1 VTKRRLDTGSIEQ
14 VLQVVEAV
22 VSHIDEGVI
31 VSDNSGQVLYHNS
44 AALNLLSLPN
54 SIPLQNIKD
63 LGAINLQKALLKAAI
78 DAGEVDAA
86 GRPSGN
92 FVRFEQIVESNDTTR
107 FLEFSSGQ
115 VELPQTHD
123 KVRLVILR
131 DRTEHRRLE
140 AVLSGSVS
148 SGLISNDPHM
158 LAIFSR
164 IQQIAPTN
172 AFVLLQ
178 GESGTGKTQ
187 LARLLHKMSSRAGQP
202 FIEVNCAAIPESL
215 IESELF
221 GHVKGAFT
229 GAVQDRP
236 GRFQAAHKGTLF
248 LDEISELPLNL
259 QAKLLK
265 VLQDQCFEM
274 VGSDK
279 SVEVDVRIIS
289 ASNVNLRNAV
299 DDGAFRA
306 DLYYRLAVLP
316 LNVPPLRDRPGD
328 IPLLIKHFCEQ
339 LTARGYPGDFQC
351 NNGAMKMMMDYP
363 WPGNVRE
370 LANAVEHGIVCA
382 ENKVVTPESLPQD
395 IRNYSAGGRTQ
406 NTALWIGD
414 EETLRN
420 KIIQALEDAN
430 GSRAVAATL
439 LGIDRTT
446 LWRRMQKYQIT

>member
-1 VTKRRLDTGSIEQ
+1 MASVEQ
-14 VLQVVEAV
+14 VLPIVEAV
-22 VSHIDEGVI
+22 VTHIDEGVI
-31 VSDNSGQVLYHNS
+31 FADNNGEVLYHNP
-44 AALNLLSLPN
+44 ATLKLLSLD
-54 SIPLQNIKD
+54 SVSQLRDIKR
-63 LGAINLQKALLKAAI
+63 LGAINLHKALLKAAI

-92 FVRFEQIVESNDTTR
+92 FVRFEHVVESEDATR
-107 FLEFSSGQ
+107 FLEFNSGL
-115 VELPQTHD
+115 VELPDTNE
-123 KVRLVILR
+123 KVRLIVLR

-140 AVLSGSVS
+140 AVLSGSGS
-148 SGLISNDPHM
+148 SGLISNDPQM
-158 LAIFSR
+158 LGIFSR

-187 LARLLHKMSSRAGQP
+187 LARLLHKMSNRAKQP
-202 FIEVNCAAIPESL
+202 FVEVNCAAIPETL

-221 GHVKGAFT
+221 GHIKGAFT

-265 VLQDQCFEM
+265 VLQDQQFEM

-279 SVEVDVRIIS
+279 SIEVDVRIIS
-289 ASNVNLRNAV
+289 ATNTNLRDAV
-299 DDGAFRA
+299 DNGKFRA
-306 DLYYRLAVLP
+306 DLYYRLAVIP
-316 LNVPPLRDRPGD
+316 LNVPPLRERPGD
-328 IPLLIKHFCEQ
+328 IPLLIKHFCQQ
-339 LTARGYPGDFQC
+339 LSVRGYPTDIQC
-351 NNGAMKMMMDYP
+351 NSNAMKMMMDYP

-382 ENKVVTPESLPQD
+382 ENKVVTPNSLPQD
-395 IRNYSAGGRTQ
+395 IRSYSGSNLSALRTQ
-406 NTALWIGD
+406 ERTSD
-414 EETLRN
+414 EEEQRQQIL
-420 KIIQALEDAN
+420 QALEQAK

-439 LGIDRTT
+439 LGVDRTT
-446 LWRRMQKYQIT
+446 LWRRMQKLGIS

>member
-1 VTKRRLDTGSIEQ
+1 MSSLDS
-14 VLQVVEAV
+14 VLAIIKAIVEHV
-22 VSHIDEGVI
+22 DEGII
-31 VSDNSGQVLYHNS
+31 VADAGGAVLYHNP
-44 AALNLLSLPN
+44 AVLELLEL
-54 SIPLQNIKD
+54 D
-63 LGAINLQKALLKAAI
+63 TDHAVEDFRGLGNINLQKSLLRAAI

-86 GRPSGN
+86 GKPSGN
-92 FVRFEQIVESNDTTR
+92 FVRFEETVKRGESTHY
-107 FLEFSSGQ
+107 LEFNSGLIS
-115 VELPQTHD
+115 VVDADRKL
-123 KVRLVILR
+123 RLVVIR
-131 DRTEHRRLE
+131 DRTQERQLQ
-140 AVLSGSVS
+140 AVLSGS
-148 SGLISNDPHM
+148 SGIVSNDPK
-158 LAIFSR
+158 LLEIIDR
-164 IQQIAPTN
+164 INQIAPTN

-187 LARLLHKMSSRAGQP
+187 LARQIHRLSNRARHP

-221 GHVKGAFT
+221 GHIKGAFT

-248 LDEISELPLNL
+248 LDEVSEIPLNL

-265 VLQDQCFEM
+265 VLQDQQFEM

-289 ASNVNLRNAV
+289 AANVNLRDAV
-299 DDGAFRA
+299 DDGRFRA
-306 DLYYRLAVLP
+306 DLYYRLAVIP
-316 LNVPPLRDRPGD
+316 MNVPPLRERPGD

-339 LTARGYPGDFQC
+339 LTARGYPGDIQC
-351 NNGAMKMMMDYP
+351 NNTAMKMMMDYP

-395 IRNYSAGGRTQ
+395 IRSYSVGNRS
-406 NTALWIGD
+406 
-414 EETLRN
+414 RN
-420 KIIQALEDAN
+420 SVSRDSNEASQRKEITQALEQAN

-446 LWRRMQKYQIT
+446 LWRRMQKLKIT

>member
-1 VTKRRLDTGSIEQ
+1 VSRKKSELNAVKQ
-14 VLQVVEAV
+14 MLPVLEAV

-31 VSDNSGQVLYHNS
+31 FADHNGKVLYHNP
-44 AALNLLSLPN
+44 AAPRLLALPDVN
-54 SIPLQNIKD
+54 TLHDIKQ
-63 LGAINLQKALLKAAI
+63 LGAINLHKALLKAAI

-86 GRPSGN
+86 GRPSGS
-92 FVRFEQIVESNDTTR
+92 FVRFEQTVETEDATR
-107 FLEFSSGQ
+107 FLEFNSGL
-115 VELPQTHD
+115 VELPESEER
-123 KVRLVILR
+123 VRLIVLR

-140 AVLSGSVS
+140 AVLSGGGN
-148 SGLISNDPHM
+148 SGLISNDPQM
-158 LAIFSR
+158 LGIFSR

-172 AFVLLQ
+172 AFVLMQ

-187 LARLLHKMSSRAGQP
+187 LARLLHKMSSRASQP

-221 GHVKGAFT
+221 GHIKGAFT

-265 VLQDQCFEM
+265 VLQDQKFEM

-279 SVEVDVRIIS
+279 SIEVDVRIIS
-289 ASNVNLRNAV
+289 ASNVNLRDAV
-299 DDGAFRA
+299 DEGHFRA
-306 DLYYRLAVLP
+306 DLYYRLAVIP
-316 LNVPPLRDRPGD
+316 LNVPPLRERPGD

-339 LTARGYPGDFQC
+339 LTARGYPGDIQC
-351 NNGAMKMMMDYP
+351 NNNAMRMMMDYP

-395 IRNYSAGGRTQ
+395 IRSYSASSPVHNKGRS
-406 NTALWIGD
+406 AD
-414 EETLRN
+414 EETQRQAIL
-420 KIIQALEDAN
+420 QALEQAN

-446 LWRRMQKYQIT
+446 LWRRMQKLDIG

>member
-1 VTKRRLDTGSIEQ
+1 MGGLGE
-14 VLQVVEAV
+14 LMPVVEAF

-31 VSDNSGQVLYHNS
+31 VADNNGKVLYHNPS
-44 AALNLLSLPN
+44 ASEVLALDGSRPPTE
-54 SIPLQNIKD
+54 IRR
-63 LGAINLQKALLKAAI
+63 LGGINVQKSLLKAAI

-92 FVRFEQIVESNDTTR
+92 FVRFEEKLTVAGSVR
-107 FLEFSSGQ
+107 FLEFNSGL
-115 VELPQTHD
+115 VHLPD
-123 KVRLVILR
+123 SDARVRLIIIH
-131 DRTEHRRLE
+131 DRTGQKQLE
-140 AVLSGSVS
+140 AVLSGSSS
-148 SGLISNDPHM
+148 SGLVTKDPKM
-158 LAIFSR
+158 LDIIAR

-172 AFVLLQ
+172 AFAVLQ

-187 LARLLHKMSSRAGQP
+187 LARLVHKLSRRANQP

-248 LDEISELPLNL
+248 LDEVGEIPLNL

-265 VLQDQCFEM
+265 VLQDQEFEM

-279 SVEVDVRIIS
+279 SVKVDVRVIS
-289 ASNVNLRNAV
+289 ASNSNLREAV
-299 DDGAFRA
+299 DRGDFRA
-306 DLYYRLAVLP
+306 DLYYRLAVIP
-316 LNVPPLRDRPGD
+316 IQVPPLRERPGD
-328 IPLLIKHFCEQ
+328 IPLLIQHFCET
-339 LTARGYPGDFQC
+339 LVARGYPADVQC
-351 NNGAMKMMMDYP
+351 SPEAMRMMMNYP

-370 LANAVEHGIVCA
+370 LANAVEHGLVCSD
-382 ENKVVTPESLPQD
+382 EGTVLPESLPQD
-395 IRNYSAGGRTQ
+395 VRNYTEGGIRRP
-406 NTALWIGD
+406 ALRRDADDD
-414 EETLRN
+414 EQRRVILEALD
-420 KIIQALEDAN
+420 QAK

-446 LWRRMQKYQIT
+446 LWRRMQKLELN